1 MAIKAPPLKAVVAKG
16 GPCVRPEILLMLL
29 ETCFILVVNRLMLV
43 ETWLML
49 ADILLMLC

>member
-1 MAIKAPPLKAVVAKG
+1 MAIKAPPLKAVAKG
-16 GPCVRPEILLMLL
+16 GPCVRPEILLMLV